1 MKSKEAEKV
10 VDIFP
15 LKSQYKHGEKVEIKV
30 EINDYSKLENSYL
43 LCKVY
48 RLNNIIITTRKEI
61 EDNNETMF
69 EIYVSDSDDVISG
82 YGVEVELYSENVLKE
97 SAATSFDIVHEWYDA
112 PRYGFISDFSKND
125 LDDSKDVEQINKY
138 HINVVQFYDWMYRHH
153 KLNPPQSVFNDPLG
167 RELSMDVVEQKIDY
181 CHKYGMKA
189 LAYGAVY
196 GSEKEFFEE
205 HKEMAM
211 YKNDGNVL
219 DFANFIF
226 MMDINR
232 KNPWHDHIINEFYEA
247 VKLGFDGIH
256 MDQYG
261 FPKEAVS
268 KINNDKSIR
277 HLRED
282 FPKLIDDTRAYI
294 EEKGYKV
301 NLIFNA
307 VNNWPIDTVACSN
320 QDCMYIEVWP
330 PNITYGDLYNL
341 INNAKRY
348 EPKKQVILAAYMKP
362 FNKEENTSLESA
374 ENATIMTMATIFAS
388 GGFHLLLGEKNGVLT
403 EGYYPNYAVVSE
415 SFSQKLRKYYDFIVR
430 YEELLFD
437 FNIVDDSMTYTG
449 GINGEYVFNGCEASP
464 KAERDKVWTL
474 IKEKPGY
481 KIINLVN
488 FAGYQNMGW
497 NEGKANLPYK
507 IEDIEVTALVV
518 ENVKGVYVAS
528 PDYETNKAQKLEYEC
543 ILHEQGKAIKFKVPT
558 LKVWDLIY
566 IEV

>member
-1 MKSKEAEKV
+1 MDV
-10 VDIFP
+10 FP
-15 LKSQYKHGEKVEIKV
+15 LKSQYKHGEKIGIKV
-30 EINDYSKLENSYL
+30 ELGEFVQLNNIYL
-43 LCKVY
+43 LCNVY
-48 RLNNIIITTRKEI
+48 RLHNKINTIRKENI
-61 EDNNETMF
+61 QDGS
-69 EIYVSDSDDVISG
+69 EIIFDICQSDLNDFVSG
-82 YGVEVELYSENVLKE
+82 YGVEVELYSDNELKE
-97 SAATSFDIVHEWYDA
+97 SAATSFDIVNEWYAA
-112 PRYGFISDFSKND
+112 PRYGFISDFSQKDLND
-125 LDDSKDVEQINKY
+125 DKDIEQINKF

-153 KLNPPQSVFNDPLG
+153 KLNPPQNIFNDPLG
-167 RELSMDVVEQKIDY
+167 RELSMEVVKQKIDY

-205 HKEMAM
+205 HKEMAI
-211 YKNDGNVL
+211 YKNDGDVL

-232 KNPWHDHIINEFYEA
+232 NNPWHDHIINEFYEA
-247 VKLGFDGIH
+247 IKLGFDGIH

-268 KINNDKSIR
+268 KIDNEASIR

-294 EEKGYKV
+294 EKKGYKV

-307 VNNWPIDTVACSN
+307 VNNWPIDTVAYSN

-362 FNKEENTSLESA
+362 FHKDENVQVKAS

-388 GGFHLLLGEKNGVLT
+388 GGFHLLLGEKDGVLT
-403 EGYYPNYAVVSE
+403 EGYYPNYAVASE
-415 SFSQKLRKYYDFIVR
+415 TFSRKLRKYYDFIVR

-437 FNIVDDSMTYTG
+437 LNIVDDSMTYTG
-449 GINGEYVFNGCEASP
+449 GINGEYMFKGCKTSP
-464 KAERDKVWTL
+464 KAENDSVWTL

-481 KIINLVN
+481 KMINLIN
-488 FAGYQNMGW
+488 FAGYENMNW
-497 NEGKANLPYK
+497 NEGKADLPHSISN
-507 IEDIEVTALVV
+507 IEITALVV

-528 PDYETNKAQKLEYEC
+528 PDGESNKVQKLSYEY
-543 ILHEQGKAIKFKVPT
+543 ISHEQGKAIKFTVPL